1 MFKKGNCGIK
11 YNYTVYVYC
20 TIIKYAY
27 TLACTIEMR
36 VCFLCMCTCR
46 FSSLFHEDKLG
57 HCFDKDDPQ
66 LTLTTIQLLYQLV
79 RSPAIAELIC
89 LHSSVACLP
98 LTCYQCLLDPT
109 LNTGDEDIIFK
120 IRLQVQVHVYAHVV
134 FHLERIHPVIL
145 HLRPLRYPHRNLPPL
160 PPSPSSTRN
169 Y

>member
-1 MFKKGNCGIK
+1 
-11 YNYTVYVYC
+11 
-20 TIIKYAY
+20 
-27 TLACTIEMR
+27 MR
-36 VCFLCMCTCR
+36 VRFLCMCTCR

-109 LNTGDEDIIFK
+109 LNTNDEDIIFK
-120 IRLQVQVHVYAHVV
+120 IRLQVHVNAHVV
-134 FHLERIHPVIL
+134 FHLERIYIVL
-145 HLRPLRYPHRNLPPL
+145 
-160 PPSPSSTRN
+160 
-169 Y
+169 